1 MFGPN
6 NTYMSVR
13 ESNLASTLFG
23 NAKIYNHT
31 RENYTKNNKK
41 PPVND
46 PPGSFPTLKTQSQR
60 GLTACTCV
68 RVFECV
74 LKMGEHRC
82 WCLEMRCEGE
92 RAWWVYDRFFLLS
105 KFLKLAGLIFI
116 SANWIECSWPFQWN
130 QLIPCGKNNNNPP
143 PNNTNHQL
151 FLNCTSSSEQG
162 ASFTGKNLIFS
173 LDNSTAYGSC
183 YGLPLHFLRCVWKRS
198 YLTVTFVAI
207 FPHEVDTV
215 TVFIPKGAFV
225 GQGAVGHSD
234 IVIIVVSGEGP
245 TLVVGHG
252 VTWWTNE
259 YYSVKAVW
267 WKVTFLRNNL
277 TF

>member
-1 MFGPN
+1 MILQGLSPHWKLSHSVVWLPVRVFVCS
-6 NTYMSVR
+6 SVR
-13 ESNLASTLFG
+13 ECLKDGGAQMLMPGDEVWRREGLMSLWSLFS
-23 NAKIYNHT
+23 ALKISEVGRPYLHLC
-31 RENYTKNNKK
+31 KL
-41 PPVND
+41 D
-46 PPGSFPTLKTQSQR
+46 
-60 GLTACTCV
+60 
-68 RVFECV
+68 RVFVALPVEPV
-74 LKMGEHRC
+74 DPLWK
-82 WCLEMRCEGE
+82 
-92 RAWWVYDRFFLLS
+92 
-105 KFLKLAGLIFI
+105 K
-116 SANWIECSWPFQWN
+116 Q
-130 QLIPCGKNNNNPP
+130 QQTP

-151 FLNCTSSSEQG
+151 FLNWTSSSEQG

-267 WKVTFLRNNL
+267 WA
-277 TF
+277 

>member
-31 RENYTKNNKK
+31 WENYTKNNKK

-46 PPGSFPTLKTQSQR
+46 PPGSFPTLKTQAQR
-60 GLTACTCV
+60 GVTACTCV
-68 RVFECV
+68 RVFESV

-143 PNNTNHQL
+143 PKQYKSSAFPKLHIQQWAGSKFHWEKSD
-151 FLNCTSSSEQG
+151 FL
-162 ASFTGKNLIFS
+162 I
-173 LDNSTAYGSC
+173 
-183 YGLPLHFLRCVWKRS
+183 R
-198 YLTVTFVAI
+198 
-207 FPHEVDTV
+207 
-215 TVFIPKGAFV
+215 
-225 GQGAVGHSD
+225 
-234 IVIIVVSGEGP
+234 
-245 TLVVGHG
+245 
-252 VTWWTNE
+252 
-259 YYSVKAVW
+259 
-267 WKVTFLRNNL
+267 
-277 TF
+277 